1 MLRLPAS
8 VCLLIKKKGSH
19 LLYLSLSNQVIQHLN
34 AGSLSVC
41 FHYIHPTNTLSTAV
55 PLTLEENK
63 DDAIRVKS
71 DGFYRRAFI
80 LLTGFVAGLN
90 RALICYSA
98 QNSHTPQKMLIAW
111 M

>member
-19 LLYLSLSNQVIQHLN
+19 LLYLRLSNQMIQHLN
-34 AGSLSVC
+34 VGSLSVC
-41 FHYIHPTNTLSTAV
+41 FHYIHATNTLSTAV

-63 DDAIRVKS
+63 DVIRVKS

-80 LLTGFVAGLN
+80 LLTDFVTGLN
-90 RALICYSA
+90 RALI
-98 QNSHTPQKMLIAW
+98 
-111 M
+111 